1 MKMKSP
7 IQAEQYERVYPLL
20 VARELIRRS
29 EGKSDSFEYLTSWLH
44 SSEEVHVPLS
54 DQLRL
59 LSVWNEQGLIS
70 APELI
75 EDKDGV
81 VQVNDA
87 HIPEQGGRVI
97 QIAVLDGLRKMYQDF
112 SFYDASIGSKEL
124 RLKEQ
129 IAELKKLLKE
139 QSAKLHRKDIELR
152 DDEIPPE
159 LNAFLATL
167 FLEKEGKLNLNF
179 MKPPALYAPDAKI
192 ILKVMLSKS
201 LYVIRTSKFSYDLE
215 AGVLTLTNGKS
226 AEFGVDTKL
235 GKLLC
240 SMDESYLSLYDRA
253 IVKAA
258 GSASMKSPQ
267 EAASQL
273 IHDIRKRLDIKE
285 GDSNDI
291 FASGNG
297 WRFAD

>member
-1 MKMKSP
+1 MKSP

-29 EGKSDSFEYLTSWLH
+29 ERKGDSFEYLTSWLH
-44 SSEEVHVPLS
+44 SSEDVHVPLS

-59 LSVWNEQGLIS
+59 LNVWNKQGLIS

-81 VQVNDA
+81 VQVKDA

-139 QSAKLHRKDIELR
+139 QSAKLHRKDVELK

-159 LNAFLATL
+159 LNVFLATL

-192 ILKVMLSKS
+192 ILKVILAKS

-215 AGVLTLTNGKS
+215 TGVLTLTNGKS

-258 GSASMKSPQ
+258 GSASTKSPQ

-285 GDSNDI
+285 GDPSDI